1 MDTTEIFMLDTLL
14 KSLSLNALE
23 QAKEKL
29 LDNLT
34 KKAIEIAD
42 LVGINEEFGLSTLLK
57 EREILKDY
65 ISRIDVQMNIIIHQ
79 KTHIN
84 HERINE

>member
-42 LVGINEEFGLSTLLK
+42 LVGINEEFRLSTLLK
-57 EREILKDY
+57 EREIPKDY